1 MLADGLLFSRAV
13 RVHPGSPVLKFRRV
27 VPLLAVLLAACSGGG
42 GGGGGGTTN
51 QPPTASFTATPLSGQ
66 APLTVAFDASAS
78 SDPDGSIA
86 GYAWN
91 FGDGGSGTGTST
103 SRTFAAAGSF
113 TVRLTVTD
121 NLGATASSTRIVT
134 VTAGPPPPA
143 VTISGRISF
152 DRVPFSVA
160 AERGLSYPRTFEAP
174 AREVEVELLRASSSE
189 VLATTSTDAAGN
201 FSLTGPGGTDVFL
214 RAKALSR
221 FVGTAAR
228 PASWDLRVLN
238 NTNGNALYV
247 LDGTVFNSGSAD
259 QTRNLR
265 AATGWGGDFA
275 GVYTGVRAS
284 APFAVLDTLYSAVQL
299 VIAQGDPAAQLVP
312 LEAFWSPNNR
322 PSATFAPAAGDIET
336 TQYITPGSGFPKGIY
351 VLGAASNDTDEF
363 DQHVIAHEFHHYLED
378 AVSRADS
385 MGGTHSLDE
394 RLDPRVAF
402 SEGFAN
408 AFSAMVLQDPAY
420 RDSFG
425 VAQGSDFG
433 FDLENGVS
441 SVPGWYNEA
450 SIHGIVW
457 DLYDAANEPGDTVTL
472 GFGPIYDV
480 LRSELRDG
488 VPLVSLFPFIAAIK
502 QRPGVPAAA
511 VDARVEA
518 ERLAGTSLGIVST
531 TMDAY
536 ATTETHSGVAPLS
549 ADLVLPVYTPIALN
563 GPAVRVC
570 ASSELTVP
578 GGAIVPGTFNKLG
591 NRRLLRFSVP
601 GGRTLRI
608 RVTCPATDAT
618 CAGLPQPDPDFVLSR
633 ASEFTVAESETPR
646 VEELDVPATA
656 GDYVLEIYDYS
667 HVDPSAGRR
676 ERTCITVT
684 ITG

>member
-336 TQYITPGSGFPKGIY
+336 T
-351 VLGAASNDTDEF
+351 F

-676 ERTCITVT
+676 ERTCMTVT

>member
-201 FSLTGPGGTDVFL
+201 YSLTGPGGTDVFL

-676 ERTCITVT
+676 ERTCMTVT

>member
-1 MLADGLLFSRAV
+1 
-13 RVHPGSPVLKFRRV
+13 VLKFRRV
-27 VPLLAVLLAACSGGG
+27 VPLLALLLTACGGG
-42 GGGGGGTTN
+42 GGGGASN
-51 QPPTASFTATPLSGQ
+51 QPPVASFTASPQSGQ

-78 SDPDGSIA
+78 GDPDGSIA
-86 GYAWN
+86 SYAWN
-91 FGDGGSGTGTST
+91 FGDGGNGTGPTA
-103 SRTFAAAGSF
+103 SRTYAAAGTF
-113 TVRLTVTD
+113 AVLLTVTD
-121 NLGATASSTRIVT
+121 DRGATASSTRIVT
-134 VTAGPPPPA
+134 VTAGPPPPG
-143 VTISGRISF
+143 VTISGRITF

-160 AERGLSYPRTFEAP
+160 AERGLNYPGTFEAP
-174 AREVEVELLRASSSE
+174 AREVEVELLRATSAE
-189 VLATTSTDAAGN
+189 VLATTVTDTAGN
-201 FSLTGPGGTDVFL
+201 YSMTGPGNTNVL
-214 RAKALSR
+214 VRAKALSR
-221 FVGTAAR
+221 FAGTTAR

-247 LDGTVFNSGSAD
+247 LDGAVFNSGTTD

-284 APFAVLDTLYSAVQL
+284 APFAVLDTLYSAAQL
-299 VIAQGDPAAQLVP
+299 VIAHGDPAVQLAP

-322 PSATFAPAAGDIET
+322 PSAIFAPAAGDIET
-336 TQYITPGSGFPKGIY
+336 TQYISPGSGFPQGIY

-385 MGGTHSLDE
+385 VGGTHSLDE

-408 AFSAMVLQDPAY
+408 AFSAMVLQDPVY

-433 FDLENGVS
+433 FDVENGAA

-450 SIHGIVW
+450 SIHRIVW
-457 DLYDAANEPGDTVTL
+457 DLYDAANEPGDSVTL
-472 GFGPIYDV
+472 GFEPIYDV
-480 LRSELRDG
+480 LRNELRDG
-488 VPLVSLFPFIAAIK
+488 VPLVSLFPFITALK
-502 QRPGVPAAA
+502 QRPGVPVAA

-536 ATTETHSGVAPLS
+536 ATTETHSGVAPVS
-549 ADLVLPVYTPIALN
+549 ADLVLPVYTSITPN
-563 GPAVRVC
+563 GPAMRVC
-570 ASSELTVP
+570 AAAELTVP
-578 GGAIVPGTFNKLG
+578 GGTVVPGTFNKLG
-591 NRRLLRFSVP
+591 NRRFLRFSVP
-601 GGRTLRI
+601 AARTLRI
-608 RVTCPATDAT
+608 RVSCPATDAT
-618 CAGLPQPDPDFVLSR
+618 CLGLPQPDPDFVLSR
-633 ASEFTVAESETPR
+633 AGESTVSQADTPR

-656 GDYVLEIYDYS
+656 GDYVLEIYEFS
-667 HVDPSAGRR
+667 HVEPEATGGRG
-676 ERTCITVT
+676 RTCMTVT